1 MYETEYQLEMSTL
14 LVIAGSF
21 KVEFEIGDKVHLT
34 SARWSHQVYGA
45 LWIPVMNYSNNAR
58 PLQKEWSYAC

>member
-14 LVIAGSF
+14 LVIGGSF

-45 LWIPVMNYSNNAR
+45 L
-58 PLQKEWSYAC
+58 